1 MNLTEAIQL
10 LNQNGYIIEN
20 NRLDEASIIDK
31 AKEAINYI
39 KNKFKT
45 GDNAEKA
52 EATEEAE
59 QLQKEIK
66 SNSTLSS
73 SAKKALLATLI
84 GVMGAM
90 GTANAG
96 VCSIKQY
103 TGDDGVQHT
112 QVFGDCNQEDIQDL
126 ETTYKMSAKEKLGT
140 KVDDKSNAKH
150 LAIMF
155 SDNNNSDLHIEKQ
168 KTYDE
173 GTSGEYHVVKFSD
186 GIVMVATR
194 SGYLFFYGQG
204 GKNDRIGE
212 YTPYQSSHIYD
223 MAKAMAN

>member
-1 MNLTEAIQL
+1 MNLTEAIHL

-39 KNKFKT
+39 KNKFKN

-66 SNSTLSS
+66 SNSTLSG

-112 QVFGDCNQEDIQDL
+112 QIFGDCSPEDIQDL
-126 ETTYKMSAKEKLGT
+126 QTYKMSAKEKLGT

-150 LAIMF
+150 LAVMF

-168 KTYDE
+168 KIYDK
-173 GTSGEYHVVKFSD
+173 GTSREYRVVKFSD
-186 GIVMVATR
+186 GTGMVATKN
-194 SGYLFFYGQG
+194 GYLFFYGQSG
-204 GKNDRIGE
+204 TNDITGE
-212 YTPYQSSHIYD
+212 YTPSQSGHIYD

>member
-126 ETTYKMSAKEKLGT
+126 ETYKMSAKEKLGT

-150 LAIMF
+150 LAVMF

-168 KTYDE
+168 KTYDK
-173 GTSGEYHVVKFSD
+173 GTSGEYRVVKFSD

-194 SGYLFFYGQG
+194 SGHLFFYGQG
-204 GKNDRIGE
+204 GKNDMIGE
-212 YTPYQSSHIYD
+212 YTPSQSGHIYD